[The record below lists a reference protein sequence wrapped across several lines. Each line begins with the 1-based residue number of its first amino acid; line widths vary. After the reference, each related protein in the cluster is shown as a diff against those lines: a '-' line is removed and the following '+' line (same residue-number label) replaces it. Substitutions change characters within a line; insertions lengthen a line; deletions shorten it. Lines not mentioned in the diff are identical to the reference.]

1 MVVGLG
7 FEGLVYCRV
16 FVGSLAAPTSGL
28 TAASALKCLHPL
40 EYHLRAKPANRL
52 KRFWFELVTQGTQT
66 EASKCPSKTEFPHK
80 MKGRRNGCE
89 IVCTNITNEV
99 LTLQIRPG
107 NKSLFFRVAPSLHV
121 YLWPCKL
128 SLSGRAHSGRGGRQI
143 RLGCPIQDYQEPL
156 SQQ

>member
-52 KRFWFELVTQGTQT
+52 KWFWFELVTQGTQR
-66 EASKCPSKTEFPHK
+66 HQ
-80 MKGRRNGCE
+80 N
-89 IVCTNITNEV
+89 V
-99 LTLQIRPG
+99 LR
-107 NKSLFFRVAPSLHV
+107 
-121 YLWPCKL
+121 KL
-128 SLSGRAHSGRGGRQI
+128 SSHTR
-143 RLGCPIQDYQEPL
+143 
-156 SQQ
+156 

>member
-89 IVCTNITNEV
+89 IVCTSITNEV